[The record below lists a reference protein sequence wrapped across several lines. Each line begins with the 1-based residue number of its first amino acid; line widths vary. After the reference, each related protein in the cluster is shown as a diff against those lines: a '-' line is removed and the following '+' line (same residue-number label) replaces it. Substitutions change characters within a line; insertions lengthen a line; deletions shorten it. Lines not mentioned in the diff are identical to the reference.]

1 MFQMTDAG
9 QGPEQCEQDER
20 RPADGSEWPPPM
32 LIAWELTRS
41 CPLRCVHC
49 RAAAGLGP
57 FDGELTTAE
66 ALRFIDNVASFAK
79 PILILTGGEPMLR
92 PDFLQ
97 LARAA
102 ADRGLRP
109 VAAPCGALVTEQAC
123 RDMKA
128 AGIGRISLSIDGA
141 DAASHDAFRGVPG
154 AFAQVLAAAHAAKA
168 TGLEF
173 QINTTVTRRNVADLP
188 RLLDRAL
195 ELGAV
200 AFHPFLLVPTGR
212 AATMASEE
220 IPPDEYERVLGW
232 LAERRELPGLELKPT
247 CAPHY
252 NRVVRQPGGSLRH
265 GHGRGHGSGVPARP
279 GAARPPVLGCLGG
292 QGFAFVSHVGVVQI
306 CGFLD
311 TPAGDLRANG
321 FDFHAIWRDAPLFQA
336 MRRRA
341 EYRGRCGVCEYR
353 QVCGGC
359 RARAFEMGGD
369 ALGEEPFCTHV
380 PGTARSEEAERPATA
395 RRRDGAEETP
405 R

>member
-1 MFQMTDAG
+1 MQEGKSD
-9 QGPEQCEQDER
+9 
-20 RPADGSEWPPPM
+20 PASGTEWPPPL

-49 RAAAGLGP
+49 RAAAGRGP
-57 FDGELTTAE
+57 FEGEFTTAE
-66 ALRFIDNVASFAK
+66 ALRFVDNVASFAK

-92 PDFLQ
+92 ADFLEI
-97 LARAA
+97 ARAA

-123 RDMKA
+123 RDMKD
-128 AGIGRISLSIDGA
+128 AGIQRISLSIDGA

-154 AFAQVLAAAHAAKA
+154 AFEQVLAAAKAARA

-173 QINTTVTRRNVADLP
+173 QINTTVTRRNAADLP
-188 RLLDRAL
+188 RLLDLAL

-212 AATMASEE
+212 AATMAAEE

-232 LAERRELPGLELKPT
+232 LAERRDVRGLELKPT

-252 NRVVRQPGGSLRH
+252 NRVVRQAGGSLRG
-265 GHGRGHGSGVPARP
+265 GHGRGPGHGHASGVGVPSRP
-279 GAARPPVLGCLGG
+279 GGRRPPVLGCLGG
-292 QGFAFVSHVGVVQI
+292 QGFAFVSHVGIVQI

-341 EYRGRCGVCEYR
+341 EYHGRCGVCEYR

-359 RARAFEMGGD
+359 RARAFAMGGD

-380 PGTARSEEAERPATA
+380 PGRAVTDDTARGPEPRRP
-395 RRRDGAEETP
+395 GAAGDVA
-405 R
+405 